1 MSEEKVAERRGVRIP
16 RKVLAL
22 RRRRPAFVRQE
33 SWRYK
38 RLDESWRRPR
48 GKDSK
53 MRLQKRGRP
62 PLVKIGYRTPRKFRG
77 LHPSGF
83 REVLISNI
91 KEIEGLDPS
100 IHALRLAG
108 TLGRKTREKIYEKA
122 VELGFKVLNPPR
134 VAEE

>member
-1 MSEEKVAERRGVRIP
+1 
-16 RKVLAL
+16 
-22 RRRRPAFVRQE
+22 
-33 SWRYK
+33 
-38 RLDESWRRPR
+38 
-48 GKDSK
+48 
-53 MRLQKRGRP
+53 
-62 PLVKIGYRTPRKFRG
+62 VKIGYRTPRKFRG